1 MSHASPCTNMITE
14 LSSYPFPCLGGPLV
28 KYLPTHHYLQINT
41 NFIYYMNKD
50 RVIRVS
56 LRSFLACNCI
66 SLSTL
71 PPLFFIQFYSVR
83 TFKSWNMGY
92 LITLNLRLD
101 IYLSG
106 RVKCVISNGET
117 KAILKEMRD
126 VRKSSSF
133 WNKFSREKND
143 QKLERLNQARQQIHG
158 IS

>member
-1 MSHASPCTNMITE
+1 
-14 LSSYPFPCLGGPLV
+14 
-28 KYLPTHHYLQINT
+28 
-41 NFIYYMNKD
+41 
-50 RVIRVS
+50 
-56 LRSFLACNCI
+56 
-66 SLSTL
+66 
-71 PPLFFIQFYSVR
+71 
-83 TFKSWNMGY
+83 MGY